1 MEYSKRHI
9 QKVVVEQLF
18 LNELSHDKWES
29 LLTDFVMKA
38 VEQVKPSSRMLG
50 DPMDINECI
59 KVKIIDWKD
68 NSKSQY
74 VNGIVMSKSIASK
87 RMQTT
92 RINPR
97 ILLLRDI
104 GQDDG
109 RASQHFMI
117 PDLATKIDVEDH
129 SDKILEQ
136 KLTEIAPNLVV
147 VQKDISVK
155 LLNMMRD
162 KDITV
167 VSNLEDRKMKRLAR
181 LTQTIVLPSMNVID
195 GRFSLGQCKLFRQD
209 NLSRQLKGQDA
220 YFTSTHTVE
229 QTLLFFDGCSAV
241 LGCTICLSG
250 PIQKE
255 GQELIKVKKALKQ
268 MLVLAKNIVLERAF
282 LTQIQCY
289 VPEPPIEDCWEDDD
303 MASQG

>member
-1 MEYSKRHI
+1 
-9 QKVVVEQLF
+9 
-18 LNELSHDKWES
+18 
-29 LLTDFVMKA
+29 
-38 VEQVKPSSRMLG
+38 
-50 DPMDINECI
+50 MDINECI

-136 KLTEIAPNLVV
+136 KLTEINPNLVV
-147 VQKDISVK
+147 V
-155 LLNMMRD
+155 
-162 KDITV
+162 
-167 VSNLEDRKMKRLAR
+167 
-181 LTQTIVLPSMNVID
+181 
-195 GRFSLGQCKLFRQD
+195 
-209 NLSRQLKGQDA
+209 
-220 YFTSTHTVE
+220 
-229 QTLLFFDGCSAV
+229 
-241 LGCTICLSG
+241 
-250 PIQKE
+250 
-255 GQELIKVKKALKQ
+255 
-268 MLVLAKNIVLERAF
+268 
-282 LTQIQCY
+282 
-289 VPEPPIEDCWEDDD
+289 
-303 MASQG
+303 